1 MDQHSESGESPPCD
15 PQPAGKTRKG
25 FKLFGKRKPG
35 SGVGSIFSMRSKGDG
50 NNPNKSSIAR
60 SNTQDGLGET
70 VAQEFEQEP
79 EKRQEQDIEVGQRDE
94 AEIAGEVD
102 EISGYDGTSYSVPP
116 RPSISSVTSA
126 KSLGFLSLLRGGRHG
141 GRDRHAHTVSQPSM
155 KQRRGLKGL
164 FGSVPWHQR
173 EKEPKEQTPPSPLLM
188 TSRTNSVEIIK
199 EDLTLTPKT
208 PLRTMTSPD
217 QEPDTAAFATTPERS
232 DAGGA
237 VASENTCGSNLDVL
251 EAHPPPV
258 PTTEPPLY
266 PVVDRLSSL
275 MADISLLI
283 SFDSFTGCGD
293 IIADVEAEWG
303 KASSA
308 AGGASTTLTPITKS
322 FMSSVPSTKLT
333 PHSISPPTKF
343 VISSSTF
350 NQPSPILST
359 NIKPNLT
366 STPNLT
372 PNSTPTPHPVSTSS
386 SITSSFTCPFSSQSS
401 FNILNHRFLFT
412 PDSIFPHNYSS
423 HSLSIQATS

>member
-35 SGVGSIFSMRSKGDG
+35 SGVSSMFSMRSKGDG

-60 SNTQDGLGET
+60 TNTQDGLGET
-70 VAQEFEQEP
+70 VAQEFEQEQ
-79 EKRQEQDIEVGQRDE
+79 EKRQEQDPEVGQRDE

-102 EISGYDGTSYSVPP
+102 EIAGYDVTSYSVPP

-126 KSLGFLSLLRGGRHG
+126 KSLGFLSLLRGGRRG

-173 EKEPKEQTPPSPLLM
+173 EKPKEQTPPSPLLM

-208 PLRTMTSPD
+208 PPRTMTSPEHEQD
-217 QEPDTAAFATTPERS
+217 PDTAASATTPERS

-237 VASENTCGSNLDVL
+237 VASENTCGCNLDVL

-258 PTTEPPLY
+258 PTTEPPLD
-266 PVVDRLSSL
+266 PAVDRLSSL

-308 AGGASTTLTPITKS
+308 AGGGGTRRSEE
-322 FMSSVPSTKLT
+322 
-333 PHSISPPTKF
+333 H
-343 VISSSTF
+343 
-350 NQPSPILST
+350 
-359 NIKPNLT
+359 T
-366 STPNLT
+366 SEL
-372 PNSTPTPHPVSTSS
+372 
-386 SITSSFTCPFSSQSS
+386 QS
-401 FNILNHRFLFT
+401 R
-412 PDSIFPHNYSS
+412 
-423 HSLSIQATS
+423 